1 MNLASLLAAA
11 KLTRPIR
18 REIAVTPRVINEQDG
33 TVEFVAS
40 DATLDSYR
48 EIVDPRGWRFTHFA
62 KNAPFVDSHDYSS
75 ITKLL
80 GQVTAWRLEK
90 GQLIETVRY
99 SREPGTLAEWAF
111 KMVRDG
117 FLKAVSVGFVPVR
130 MASKFDS
137 SPGSLNQAIAELGLD
152 AQTGAQV
159 RAIYLEQEQ
168 IELSQ
173 CVIGANPNALARAYK
188 AGCLS
193 EQDLDQLSAVIAA
206 SKTSTA
212 AEPPEPAAVLSAR
225 AKAAILAKI
234 QLEISK

>member
-1 MNLASLLAAA
+1 MN
-11 KLTRPIR
+11 KIR
-18 REIAVTPRVINEQDG
+18 REFPTTARVLDEAQG

-40 DATLDSYR
+40 DATLDCYN
-48 EIVDPRGWRFTHFA
+48 EIVVASGWRFTHFQ

-80 GQVTAWRLEK
+80 GQVTDWRIEK

-130 MASKFDS
+130 MVSKWDSQQGDFLAQVGAMKLDPATAAS
-137 SPGSLNQAIAELGLD
+137 
-152 AQTGAQV
+152 V

-173 CVIGANPNALARAYK
+173 CVIGANPNALAKAYK
-188 AGCLS
+188 AGSLT
-193 EQDLDQLSAVIAA
+193 EEDLDKFSAMQASLETRHPAPDSAA
-206 SKTSTA
+206 AGATPLRTK
-212 AEPPEPAAVLSAR
+212 L
-225 AKAAILAKI
+225 AILAGI
-234 QLEISK
+234 QAHL

>member
-1 MNLASLLAAA
+1 MSQPSLTNPLRRA
-11 KLTRPIR
+11 LT
-18 REIAVTPRVINEQDG
+18 VVPRVLDEKLG

-40 DATLDSYR
+40 DATLDCYH
-48 EIVDPRGWRFTHFA
+48 EIVLAAGWRFTHFQ

-80 GQVTAWRLEK
+80 GQVIDWRVEK

-130 MASKFDS
+130 MVSKWDSQQGDFLAQIGALKLDPATAAS
-137 SPGSLNQAIAELGLD
+137 
-152 AQTGAQV
+152 V

-173 CVIGANPNALARAYK
+173 CVIGANPNALAKAYK
-188 AGCLS
+188 AGSLT
-193 EQDLDQLSAVIAA
+193 EEDLDKFSAMKSSLENRHPAPDSAA
-206 SKTSTA
+206 AGATLLRTK
-212 AEPPEPAAVLSAR
+212 L
-225 AKAAILAKI
+225 AILAGI
-234 QLEISK
+234 QAHL